1 LGRDKTSVASER
13 FGSCLTGGDEIP
25 GGNEKW
31 IPAGDGDPFSHRG
44 EKDPRQA
51 GIAWQIGRDTNL
63 TGHGTCEGIQ
73 KSPSPST
80 PLPRD
85 SREGRGGKS
94 ELVGFKE
101 PRTRVCGSFY
111 SELGRRVEKLIL
123 GESTDCG
130 RMGFE
135 TAPRPSLALRIVIL
149 ALLTRSVSEA
159 APTRRIPRTNFQA
172 VSREAARLASDGEGA
187 PIAILRRDAATCP
200 A

>member
-1 LGRDKTSVASER
+1 
-13 FGSCLTGGDEIP
+13 
-25 GGNEKW
+25 
-31 IPAGDGDPFSHRG
+31 
-44 EKDPRQA
+44 
-51 GIAWQIGRDTNL
+51 
-63 TGHGTCEGIQ
+63 
-73 KSPSPST
+73 
-80 PLPRD
+80 
-85 SREGRGGKS
+85 
-94 ELVGFKE
+94 
-101 PRTRVCGSFY
+101 VCGSFY

-123 GESTDCG
+123 GESADCG

-135 TAPRPSLALRIVIL
+135 TASRMGFETALRPSFPLRIVIL